1 MKAVFSG
8 RINWCSL
15 WTGRLIGQCSRLWIE
30 THIKCLRKFPPSMY
44 CGSLRT
50 WAQVWHKDCRPTP
63 IRRVGCVLIVMRTS
77 GYQTYLENE
86 ILSASPIELVQIL
99 YTAALDSIGSA
110 RRCVRAGDI
119 RARSR
124 AITKGMRI
132 VTELSRSLNREAG
145 GELSR
150 NLANVYGYVLR
161 LLIEGNAKQIEKP
174 LAEAEQLL
182 STLAD
187 AWIRC
192 AAPPAEVARSE
203 NEFGYGH
210 ELAASEAHQS
220 AW

>member
-1 MKAVFSG
+1 
-8 RINWCSL
+8 
-15 WTGRLIGQCSRLWIE
+15 
-30 THIKCLRKFPPSMY
+30 
-44 CGSLRT
+44 
-50 WAQVWHKDCRPTP
+50 
-63 IRRVGCVLIVMRTS
+63 MRTS

-86 ILSASPIELVQIL
+86 ILSANPIRLVQIL
-99 YTAALDSIGSA
+99 YTAALDSIASA
-110 RRCVRAGDI
+110 RRFLRAGDI

-124 AITKGMRI
+124 AITKAMRI
-132 VTELSRSLNREAG
+132 VTELSRCLNREAG

-161 LLIEGNAKQIEKP
+161 LLIESNAKQIERP

-192 AAPPAEVARSE
+192 AAPPSEFVRPE

-210 ELAASEAHQS
+210 ELAAPETSQS

>member
-1 MKAVFSG
+1 
-8 RINWCSL
+8 
-15 WTGRLIGQCSRLWIE
+15 
-30 THIKCLRKFPPSMY
+30 
-44 CGSLRT
+44 
-50 WAQVWHKDCRPTP
+50 
-63 IRRVGCVLIVMRTS
+63 MRTS

-86 ILSASPIELVQIL
+86 ILSASPIRLIQIL
-99 YTAALDSIGSA
+99 YTAALDSIASA
-110 RRCVRAGDI
+110 RRAVRAGDI

-124 AITKGMRI
+124 AITKAMRI
-132 VTELSRSLNREAG
+132 VTELSRCLNREAG

-161 LLIEGNAKQIEKP
+161 LLIESNAKQIEKP
-174 LAEAEQLL
+174 LIEAEQLL

-192 AAPPAEVARSE
+192 SAPTPELVRLE

-210 ELAASEAHQS
+210 DLAASEAHQP